1 MQYPKTCENKIDKKS
16 LRRKQSA
23 CLNLNK
29 GYFFKHHKPN
39 ICYMK
44 DRKRAFMGETIEWK
58 GKQEEKSQMANSFT
72 WANERTEK
80 EKKNQEKIVEFYLD
94 WWS

>member
-1 MQYPKTCENKIDKKS
+1 
-16 LRRKQSA
+16 
-23 CLNLNK
+23 
-29 GYFFKHHKPN
+29 
-39 ICYMK
+39 MK

>member
-1 MQYPKTCENKIDKKS
+1 
-16 LRRKQSA
+16 
-23 CLNLNK
+23 
-29 GYFFKHHKPN
+29 
-39 ICYMK
+39 MK

-80 EKKNQEKIVEFYLD
+80 EKKIKKKLSNFILIDGVKWEREKQISCWQFDFFKDFSMDVNCN
-94 WWS
+94 W